1 MKILSVTAQKPHS
14 TGSGVF
20 LTELVNGFAGMGIRQ
35 AVVCGMAPGDDVNFR
50 DKIRVYPVHF
60 ETAELPFPVTG
71 MSDEM
76 PYPSTRYSDLSPT
89 KTGQFRSAFIK
100 QVDTAVKE
108 FKPNVILCHH
118 LYFLTALVRFAFPG
132 QKVFGVCHGSDLRQI
147 RKNPLE
153 REFIRTQ
160 IKELD
165 GIFALHQ
172 VQKAEIA
179 QVYDVDPGKI
189 NVTGI
194 GYNCSIFFPV
204 GSPIQGPPVQLIFA
218 GKVTEKKGVFSLIRS
233 LELLDDKTDELI
245 LKLAGGSGVPEEY
258 EKIQE
263 LAVKCKYPVAFL
275 GRLTQQ
281 ELAAEFNRSHIF
293 ILPSFYEGLPLVT
306 VEAMA
311 CGLQVIMTD
320 LPGISQWLAAEAKGN
335 EVIYVTPPEMNN
347 TDVPDEESLG
357 QFEKRLAAAI
367 RIAIQ
372 RETVS
377 TVDLTGISWKGV
389 CQKVIEAIERIYK

>member
-20 LTELVNGFAGMGIRQ
+20 LTELVNGFAGMGMRQ
-35 AVVCGMAPGDDVNFR
+35 AVICGLAPGDDVNFP
-50 DKIRVYPVHF
+50 DEVRVYPVHF
-60 ETAELPFPVTG
+60 ETAGLPFPVAG

-89 KTGQFRSAFIK
+89 QTGQFRSAFIK

-108 FKPNVILCHH
+108 FKPDVILCHH
-118 LYFLTALVRFAFPG
+118 LYFLTALVRTVFPG

-179 QVYDVDPGKI
+179 QIYGVDPGKI

-194 GYNCSIFFPV
+194 GYNSSIFFPV
-204 GSPIQGPPVQLIFA
+204 ERPIQGPTVQLIFA
-218 GKVTEKKGVFSLIRS
+218 GKVTEKKGVISLIRS

-263 LAVKCKYPVAFL
+263 LAAECKYPVAFL
-275 GRLTQQ
+275 GCLTQQ
-281 ELAAEFNRSHIF
+281 ELAAEFNQSHIF

-311 CGLQVIMTD
+311 CGLKVIVTD
-320 LPGISQWLAAEAKGN
+320 LPGIRQWLAAEAKGN
-335 EVIYVTPPEMNN
+335 EAIYVTPPEMSN
-347 TDVPDEESLG
+347 TDVPDKESLG
-357 QFEKRLAAAI
+357 LFERRLAAAI
-367 RIAIQ
+367 RTAIQ
-372 RETVS
+372 RKTIP

-389 CQKVIEAIERIYK
+389 CEKIIGAIEKIYK

>member
-20 LTELVNGFAGMGIRQ
+20 LTELVNGFTGMGIRQ
-35 AVVCGMAPGDDVNFR
+35 AVICGLAPGDDVNFR
-50 DKIRVYPVHF
+50 DEVRVYPVHF

-76 PYPSTRYSDLSPT
+76 PYPSTRYNDLSP
-89 KTGQFRSAFIK
+89 KQTGQFRSVFIK
-100 QVDTAVKE
+100 QVDAAVKE
-108 FKPNVILCHH
+108 FKPDVILCHH

-153 REFIRTQ
+153 REFIQMQ

-165 GIFALHQ
+165 GFFALHQ
-172 VQKAEIA
+172 VQKEQIA
-179 QVYDVDPGKI
+179 KVYAVDPGKI

-194 GYNCSIFFPV
+194 GYNSSIFFPA
-204 GSPIQGPPVQLIFA
+204 GSGVSRPPVQLIFA
-218 GKVTEKKGVFSLIRS
+218 GKVTEKKGVLSLIHS
-233 LELLDDKTDELI
+233 LELLNEKTDEVV
-245 LKLAGGSGVPEEY
+245 LKLAGGCGVPEEY

-263 LAVKCKYPVAFL
+263 LAAKCKYPVAFL

-311 CGLQVIMTD
+311 CGLQMIVTD
-320 LPGISQWLAAEAKGN
+320 LPGIREWLAAEARGN
-335 EVIYVTPPEMNN
+335 ETVYVTPPEMSN
-347 TDVPDEESLG
+347 TDVPDRESLG
-357 QFEKRLAAAI
+357 RFERRLAAAI
-367 RIAIQ
+367 RTAIQ
-372 RETVS
+372 REPIS
-377 TVDLTGISWKGV
+377 TVDLTGISWNGV
-389 CQKVIEAIERIYK
+389 CVKVVEAIERVYK